1 MEEAIRLDP
10 KHADALNYLGYT
22 YAERDMQLEEAVALI
37 QRALAVKPQNGYYL
51 DSLAWAYYKMGRFQ
65 EALAE
70 MKRAVAVVPDDPVFL
85 EHLGDFFLNQNPVGE
100 ASDVSIRSVALDQNN
115 SKY

>member
-1 MEEAIRLDP
+1 MGRFDELVHEMEEAIRLDP

-22 YAERDMQLEEAVALI
+22 YAERDMRLEEAVALI

-65 EALAE
+65 EALEE
-70 MKRAVAVVPDDPVFL
+70 MKRAVSVVPDDAVFL
-85 EHLGDFFLNQNPVGE
+85 EHLGQISLRHHPRRVPPG
-100 ASDVSIRSVALDQNN
+100 R
-115 SKY
+115 